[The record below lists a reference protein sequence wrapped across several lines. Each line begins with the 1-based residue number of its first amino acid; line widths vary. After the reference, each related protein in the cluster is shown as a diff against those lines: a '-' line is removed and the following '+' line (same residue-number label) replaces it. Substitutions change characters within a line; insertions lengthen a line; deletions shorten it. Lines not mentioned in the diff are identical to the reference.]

1 MPTDAK
7 YTIGTAAVLVGKPG
21 AALPVT
27 TIRNWTRE
35 YARHLSDDANPPA
48 GTERR
53 FSERDVAVL
62 RLVHE
67 WRSERMSSTDI
78 HARLQDAT
86 IPIMDVLPVEESTES
101 PPESTTVAAE
111 PLQLPSP
118 VLNDLADRLGR
129 LQSVESMDR
138 RVSRLESERK
148 VMLVALAGVAI
159 VLIILVAIVLI
170 VLASMPK

>member
-7 YTIGTAAVLVGKPG
+7 YTIGTAAVMVGKPG
-21 AALPVT
+21 PALPVT
-27 TIRNWTRE
+27 TIRNWSKE

-53 FSERDVAVL
+53 FSDRDVAVL

-67 WRSERMSSTDI
+67 WRGLRLPTSDI

-86 IPIMDVLPVEESTES
+86 IPVMDVISVEESTES
-101 PPESTTVAAE
+101 PPEATTIDSE

-118 VLNDLADRLGR
+118 ILNDLVTR
-129 LQSVESMDR
+129 LQGVESLDR
-138 RVSRLESERK
+138 RVSSLESRRNL
-148 VMLVALAGVAI
+148 VWVALAGVA
-159 VLIILVAIVLI
+159 VGALLVAAIVLI
-170 VLASMPK
+170 VWLLLPK

>member
-1 MPTDAK
+1 MPADAK
-7 YTIGTAAVLVGKPG
+7 YPIGAVAVLVGKPG
-21 AALPVT
+21 PPLSIS

-53 FSERDVAVL
+53 YDERDVAVL

-67 WRSERMSSTDI
+67 WRESRIPTSGI
-78 HARLQDAT
+78 HDRLQDAT

-101 PPESTTVAAE
+101 PPEATTIDSE

-118 VLNDLADRLGR
+118 ILNDLVTR
-129 LQSVESMDR
+129 LQGVESLDR
-138 RVSRLESERK
+138 RVSSLESRRSM
-148 VMLVALAGVAI
+148 VWVALVGVAVGALLVTAI
-159 VLIILVAIVLI
+159 VLIILAT
-170 VLASMPK
+170 MPK